1 MFEYFMNDFNELIVV
16 RVLNFS
22 FSSSFFQ
29 ATECSFSGHI
39 ASDPESTVYISG
51 CPEKES
57 VDISLM
63 SKKVDWTSHLLP
75 YFSLLLMLNFSF
87 SLFSLISF
95 LSSHHPYMHSLSLS
109 PVYALFPIP
118 TTRIRIIPNS
128 YNPDAIMIC
137 FQSKLHFNTYRLE
150 KAGRTWI
157 IIFLDVCSQTLKVV
171 FFTA

>member
-1 MFEYFMNDFNELIVV
+1 MNDFNELIVV
-16 RVLNFS
+16 RVLIS
-22 FSSSFFQ
+22 RQQSAPSV
-29 ATECSFSGHI
+29 ATLLQIQSLQCTFLAAQKRRVWTYRSCQKRLIGH
-39 ASDPESTVYISG
+39 
-51 CPEKES
+51 
-57 VDISLM
+57 
-63 SKKVDWTSHLLP
+63 H
-75 YFSLLLMLNFSF
+75 
-87 SLFSLISF
+87 ISF
-95 LSSHHPYMHSLSLS
+95 LTSPFCWCWTFHSRCFPWSRSCPLITRICIPFSLS